1 MNKPVITK
9 IEFTKEI
16 LDEIDKIKKC
26 EPVPKTKIITNKDG
40 RSYEY
45 TSNKRFSYEV
55 ARKRLVELYKGL
67 CTSCGDYPAYRLSYD
82 VGDSTQAAKLIE
94 RIVNLKPVKL
104 EKLEETMLELVN
116 KNSV

>member
-9 IEFTKEI
+9 IKFTKEQQE
-16 LDEIDKIKKC
+16 EIDKIKKG

-55 ARKRLVELYKGL
+55 GRKRLVEHYKGL
-67 CTSCGDYPAYRLSYD
+67 CTSCGEYPAYSLSYD
-82 VGDSTQAAKLIE
+82 VSDERQNAKLIE
-94 RIVNLKPVKL
+94 RYCEPCFRKWENRRR
-104 EKLEETMLELVN
+104 
-116 KNSV
+116 

>member
-16 LDEIDKIKKC
+16 LEEIDKIKKG
-26 EPVPKTKIITNKDG
+26 EPVPRTKIITNKDG

-55 ARKRLVELYKGL
+55 GRKRLVQLYKGL
-67 CTSCGDYPAYRLSYD
+67 CTSCGEYPAYSLSYD
-82 VGDSTQAAKLIE
+82 VGGAKLIE
-94 RIVNLKPVKL
+94 RYCEPCFRKWENRRR
-104 EKLEETMLELVN
+104 
-116 KNSV
+116 

>member
-1 MNKPVITK
+1 MNKPEIIK

-26 EPVPKTKIITNKDG
+26 EPVPKTKIVTNKNG
-40 RSYEY
+40 YSYEY

-55 ARKRLVELYKGL
+55 GRKRLAQLYKGI

-82 VGDSTQAAKLIE
+82 VGDEHQGAKLIE
-94 RIVNLKPVKL
+94 RYCEPCFRKWENRRR
-104 EKLEETMLELVN
+104 
-116 KNSV
+116 

>member
-16 LDEIDKIKKC
+16 LDEIDKIKKG

-45 TSNKRFSYEV
+45 TSNKNF
-55 ARKRLVELYKGL
+55 
-67 CTSCGDYPAYRLSYD
+67 PM
-82 VGDSTQAAKLIE
+82 
-94 RIVNLKPVKL
+94 
-104 EKLEETMLELVN
+104 KLEE
-116 KNSV
+116 KD